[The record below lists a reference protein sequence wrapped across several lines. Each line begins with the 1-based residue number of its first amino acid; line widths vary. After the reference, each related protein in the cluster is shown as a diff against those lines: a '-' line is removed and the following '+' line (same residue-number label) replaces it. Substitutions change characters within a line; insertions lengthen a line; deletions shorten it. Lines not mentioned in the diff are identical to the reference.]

1 MNNLFYELIQV
12 SLGNFDTLSRT
23 PLKEEWDELYS
34 LAKKQAIVGICYAG
48 VLKLKQMGDS
58 SVTVNLDR
66 RLFVRWVGM
75 ANKIQGKSA
84 KMNEATSKALEFFRG
99 KGFACQILK
108 GQGIASLYKDTRKV
122 EASEDLTTLRQSGD
136 VDVWISGGR
145 KPLYDLSLKCFGRL
159 EGLTYHHIHFPM
171 FKSVEVE
178 AHSYPSFLSSPIRL
192 KRLKEFCRLHEPK
205 IGSSDYPSLE
215 FNRVYILLHCYQH
228 FVRRGVG
235 VRQLLDYYF
244 VLLHSGLENTNAS
257 NEMCHD
263 YKAESMMWIERL
275 GMKRFAEA
283 AMWMMKEVFGLDKQF
298 LLCEPN
304 EEYGRFLLDEVLQT
318 GNMGHTDERVD
329 KKKLQNAFGRFVLNL
344 KRDYSIFKVCPHEA
358 LWEPLWGVYQ
368 FVWCKVVGANNNKK
382 FIC

>member
-12 SLGNFDTLSRT
+12 SLGNLDTLSRT
-23 PLKEEWDELYS
+23 PLKEEWEELYRI
-34 LAKKQAIVGICYAG
+34 AKKQAIVGICYAG
-48 VLKLKQMGDS
+48 VLKLKQMEDS

-84 KMNEATSKALEFFRG
+84 KMNEATSRALEFFRS
-99 KGFACQILK
+99 KDFACQVLK

-122 EASEDLTTLRQSGD
+122 EACEDLTTLRQSGD
-136 VDVWISGGR
+136 VDVWVAGGR
-145 KPLYDLSLKCFGRL
+145 KRLYDLSLKCFGRL

-171 FKSVEVE
+171 FKTVEVE
-178 AHSYPSFLSSPIRL
+178 AHSYPSFLSSPFRL
-192 KRLKEFCRLHEPK
+192 KRLKEFCKLHEPK
-205 IGSSDYPSLE
+205 DGGSDYSSLE

-244 VLLHSGLENTNAS
+244 VLLHSGLENTDAS
-257 NEMCHD
+257 GVMCD
-263 YKAESMMWIERL
+263 NYKVQSMKWIERL

-283 AMWMMKEVFGLDKQF
+283 TMWMMNEVFGLDKQY

-304 EEYGRFLLDEVLQT
+304 EEYGRFLLDEVMQT

-329 KKKLQNAFGRFVLNL
+329 KKQYETAGGRYMSNL
-344 KRDYSIFKVCPHEA
+344 RRDARIVKICPHEA
-358 LWEPLWGVYQ
+358 LWEPIWGVYQ
-368 FVWCKVVGANNNKK
+368 FGWCKITK
-382 FIC
+382 IRY